1 MIKVIRNNFD
11 NWIDVF
17 FNDKLVDNFKTRAMA
32 IQVAEQLQSIE
43 KIKGKDIPI
52 RIRLKD

>member
-17 FNDKLVDNFKTRAMA
+17 FNDRLVDNFKTRAMA

-43 KIKGKDIPI
+43 KMKGKDIPI
-52 RIRLKD
+52 RIRLTD